1 MSLKKK
7 KIRSE
12 LIGRA
17 KRAHLRALRVRA
29 RQRANERARARTL
42 NELAWAR
49 KTAHERSGAH
59 TPAHKANGCALRAHV
74 S

>member
-29 RQRANERARARTL
+29 RQRANERARAYAKR
-42 NELAWAR
+42 AR
-49 KTAHERSGAH
+49 LGA
-59 TPAHKANGCALRAHV
+59 
-74 S
+74 